1 MHQPR
6 PQTID
11 FTPSHNCLFYHITI
25 QLQDCVN
32 KIINQ
37 NMSVPRLLDQKTIAS
52 DQYTR
57 IMQNFNKDQRVSTN
71 KIRECL
77 IEENKR
83 KIMFR
88 MKDKEFK
95 KAKVILIF
103 REVNFLLTSF
113 ELLQFIDPLHYF
125 SPKMFYPLGT

>member
-1 MHQPR
+1 MHQSR

-11 FTPSHNCLFYHITI
+11 FTSSDNCLFYHLTI

-37 NMSVPRLLDQKTIAS
+37 NTSVPQLLDQKTIAS
-52 DQYTR
+52 DQYTK
-57 IMQNFNKDQRVSTN
+57 IMQNFNKEQRVSTN

-83 KIMFR
+83 KVMFR

-95 KAKVILIF
+95 KAKVILVL
-103 REVNFLLTSF
+103 REVNFSSTSF
-113 ELLQFIDPLHYF
+113 ELLQFIVLLHADSLF
-125 SPKMFYPLGT
+125 LS